1 MIPKIKHNSNV
12 KIKSPLPNETY
23 DRIFNCKQQV
33 PILIYVDQNLLAFLQ
48 DLCIPFFFLEGGGGV
63 IRLTKSAC
71 LYEIHKYSLSVVQQ
85 CVSDAARKS
94 RTRWRA

>member
-33 PILIYVDQNLLAFLQ
+33 PYPYVDQNLLAFPQ
-48 DLCIPFFFLEGGGGV
+48 DLCIPFFLEGGGGL